1 MTKLC
6 RCPDQCGME
15 VYGARWYAWK
25 CPWLAAQMVLRKA
38 HKAAYN
44 LRYRQ
49 QHTRKPLTDR
59 AKVNKQ
65 TYDRRDRWLGED
77 DPPDVIEAKY
87 QRALAEIRWRRKKA
101 QAA

>member
-6 RCPDQCGME
+6 RCPDQCGRE

-25 CPWLAAQMVLRKA
+25 CPWLAAQQVIRKA
-38 HKAAYN
+38 HKSAYN
-44 LRYRQ
+44 RRYRE
-49 QHTRKPLTDR
+49 TRQPDR
-59 AKVNKQ
+59 TKERQQ
-65 TYDRRDRWLGED
+65 TYARRDRWLGED
-77 DPPDVIEAKY
+77 DPLEVIEAKY